1 VSGIDPNGP
10 IFKANVAVQ
19 SAVWQKTNQCET
31 SMIYAAISHITGQ
44 LNQHLKRAF
53 DLNED
58 IVAVA
63 NITEQDG
70 TVTVNTNNK
79 IVASLVNVERETT
92 PGCRPP
98 AEPATD
104 LPAAQSHPPIH
115 TNLYLLFA
123 GNFNGKNY
131 GEALKFL
138 SATISFFQRNP
149 LFTNQNSPNLD
160 HRITRIALEIENLNF
175 KDLSSLWTVLSGKYL
190 PSVLYKIR
198 MITFDARDIV
208 GRAPKI
214 IETRVRAHP

>member
-1 VSGIDPNGP
+1 
-10 IFKANVAVQ
+10 
-19 SAVWQKTNQCET
+19 
-31 SMIYAAISHITGQ
+31 MIYAAISHITGQ
-44 LNQHLKRAF
+44 LNQHLKQAF

-58 IVAVA
+58 IVVVA

-70 TVTVNTNNK
+70 TITVNTNNK
-79 IVASLVNVERETT
+79 IVASLVNVEREMT
-92 PGCRPP
+92 PGCRPLAAP
-98 AEPATD
+98 ASD

-149 LFTNQNSPNLD
+149 LFTSQNSPDLD
-160 HRITRIALEIENLNF
+160 HRIARIALEIENLNF

-198 MITFDARDIV
+198 MITFDAREIV

-214 IETRVRAHP
+214 IETRVQTLP

>member
-1 VSGIDPNGP
+1 
-10 IFKANVAVQ
+10 
-19 SAVWQKTNQCET
+19 
-31 SMIYAAISHITGQ
+31 MIYAAISHITGQ
-44 LNQHLKRAF
+44 LNQHLKQAF

-58 IVAVA
+58 IVMVA

-70 TVTVNTNNK
+70 TITVNANNK
-79 IVASLVNVERETT
+79 IVASLVNVEREMT
-92 PGCRPP
+92 PGCRPLAAP
-98 AEPATD
+98 ASD

-149 LFTNQNSPNLD
+149 FFTSQNSPDLD
-160 HRITRIALEIENLNF
+160 HRIARIALEIENLNF

-198 MITFDARDIV
+198 MITFDAREIV

-214 IETRVRAHP
+214 IETRVQTLP